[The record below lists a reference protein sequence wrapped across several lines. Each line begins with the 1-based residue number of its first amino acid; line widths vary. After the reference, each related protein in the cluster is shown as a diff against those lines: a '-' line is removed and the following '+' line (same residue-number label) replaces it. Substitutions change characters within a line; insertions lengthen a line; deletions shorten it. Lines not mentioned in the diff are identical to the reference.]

1 MSNESLINE
10 LAANL
15 APVQRRSILRET
27 GFIVALGAVELALF
41 LAVGLMRPDMG
52 EAIGSPYMWWKLG
65 SLAVLVGLCCA
76 IAIRSFSPTSS
87 PRRGLT
93 IAAAVAAAAAV
104 VGALIDPGAASGAT
118 ILDRLAPMEGLV
130 CAACIIVLSLPM
142 LGMLAILMRRG
153 APTHPE
159 ASAIAIGLTAG
170 SWGAL
175 VFAFCCRSNDPLY
188 VTTWY
193 LLGGGAV
200 AAAARAM
207 LPRKFRL

>member
-1 MSNESLINE
+1 MSNDALINE

-27 GFIVALGAVELALF
+27 GFIVALGVVELALF
-41 LAVGLMRPDMG
+41 LGVGLMRPDMG
-52 EAIGSPYMWWKLG
+52 QAIAFPYMWWKLG

-87 PRRGLT
+87 PRRGL
-93 IAAAVAAAAAV
+93 IAAAATALAAAL
-104 VGALIDPGAASGAT
+104 VGALIDPGAAAGAT
-118 ILDRLAPMEGLV
+118 ILERLSPVEGIV

-153 APTHPE
+153 APTHAE
-159 ASAIAIGLTAG
+159 ASALAIGLTAG
-170 SWGAL
+170 SWGAF
-175 VFAFCCRSNDPLY
+175 VFAFCCRANDPLY

-193 LLGGGAV
+193 LLGGGVV
-200 AAAARAM
+200 AAIARAV